1 MQGNEYNTIVRDFKT
16 DFKNY
21 INTHEDLP
29 ELQPNPSTP
38 LNPNPKQPTRVFV
51 HPVDPV
57 AANDNALPAFFFGYG
72 AARLNGENVGTGY
85 QGETISIIINA
96 VVGIIAG
103 TTVVDDVD
111 ITDITDSAAVIH
123 QAVRDFVLNKTTV
136 VDMEDGMP
144 ISPTMEFRLA
154 GVDTDAQGISEREF
168 MTFTIEIDWAY
179 PAYVE

>member
-1 MQGNEYNTIVRDFKT
+1 MHGNEYLTIVRDFKS
-16 DFKNY
+16 DFRNY
-21 INTHEDLP
+21 INTHDILREILENEAETLVYP
-29 ELQPNPSTP
+29 HTI
-38 LNPNPKQPTRVFV
+38 
-51 HPVDPV
+51 DPV
-57 AANDNALPAFFFGYG
+57 AAENNELPAFFFGYG
-72 AARLNGENVGTGY
+72 ASRLNDENVGTGY

-96 VVGIIAG
+96 VVGIIESLPP
-103 TTVVDDVD
+103 DENDK
-111 ITDITDSAAVIH
+111 IDITDSAAVIH
-123 QAVRDFVLNKTTV
+123 QIVKDFILTKTTI

>member
-1 MQGNEYNTIVRDFKT
+1 MHGNEYLTIVRDFKS
-16 DFKNY
+16 DFRNY
-21 INTHEDLP
+21 INTHDILREILENEAETLVYP
-29 ELQPNPSTP
+29 HTI
-38 LNPNPKQPTRVFV
+38 
-51 HPVDPV
+51 DPV
-57 AANDNALPAFFFGYG
+57 AAENNELPAFFFGYG
-72 AARLNGENVGTGY
+72 ASRLNDENVGTGY